1 MQLVETVLGNVKD
14 AAWKAKL
21 ADASVDVLELSQWDA
36 QKNRLRK
43 ETKNGLNVAVSLDR
57 DTFLHDG
64 DVLLW
69 DEDTRQAVICKIDLC
84 EVLVIDLG
92 SLSDLSLPVLMERSV
107 ALGHALGN
115 QHWPAVVRE
124 GKVYVPLAVD
134 KNVMNSV
141 MGTHHFADIRYHFAP
156 GAEIADLLPPAQ
168 SRRLFGGSEVPI
180 HEHGHSH
187 GEQHPHHKHGERHD
201 DGHCR
206 GRGGEGH
213 HHHHHD
219 DGEEH
224 HKHHHHDGD
233 ACCGHGR
240 HHEHHHHHSDHDHTP
255 GGRA

>member
-92 SLSDLSLPVLMERSV
+92 SLSDLPLPVLMERSV
-107 ALGHALGN
+107 ALDMPWAISTGLPWYAR
-115 QHWPAVVRE
+115 ARSMS
-124 GKVYVPLAVD
+124 PLPW
-134 KNVMNSV
+134 
-141 MGTHHFADIRYHFAP
+141 IRT
-156 GAEIADLLPPAQ
+156 
-168 SRRLFGGSEVPI
+168 S
-180 HEHGHSH
+180 
-187 GEQHPHHKHGERHD
+187 
-201 DGHCR
+201 
-206 GRGGEGH
+206 
-213 HHHHHD
+213 
-219 DGEEH
+219 
-224 HKHHHHDGD
+224 
-233 ACCGHGR
+233 
-240 HHEHHHHHSDHDHTP
+240 
-255 GGRA
+255 